1 MSKNIKESL
10 TSMPGIHPFCC
21 ATAHNQQLNCR
32 QPGQTP
38 VPQQNRLK
46 DNSSIDLSQ
55 RANARKS
62 SKKHKCSSAAGIR
75 KDKHGRSMFV
85 KKNGNKTAKI
95 RKDAEAGRSRGG
107 GGRAASQSNLS
118 RKIRDV
124 PRDDSWEL
132 LGAEDHISMAPKS
145 TKQLLNKDFH
155 RQTQQSSPRRGVSQ
169 RRKISETPNFARQI
183 EPDPQRSSAQRQAQT
198 FNSIEFSI
206 Q

>member
-10 TSMPGIHPFCC
+10 TSMPRIHPFCC
-21 ATAHNQQLNCR
+21 ATTHNQQLNCR

-46 DNSSIDLSQ
+46 DNSSIDLRQ

-95 RKDAEAGRSRGG
+95 RKDAQAGRSRDGG
-107 GGRAASQSNLS
+107 ERAASQSNPP
-118 RKIRDV
+118 RKIKDVSRDN
-124 PRDDSWEL
+124 SWEL
-132 LGAEDHISMAPKS
+132 LEAEDHTSRAPKS
-145 TKQLLNKDFH
+145 AQQLLNKDFH
-155 RQTQQSSPRRGVSQ
+155 RQKQ
-169 RRKISETPNFARQI
+169 
-183 EPDPQRSSAQRQAQT
+183 
-198 FNSIEFSI
+198 
-206 Q
+206 